1 MTRRRAALMRLN
13 MALAIVS
20 VVALAAGCA
29 ASKPKHRPEARQGTL
44 TSKACGEAG
53 CSCCEQRG
61 HAESTD
67 VTVASEPPIHCT
79 GYKIPPE
86 DVVRAEMNRFV
97 VVVMRTTAGDITLE
111 LDRLYAPIGVANFLR
126 YAEAGEYRGTVFH
139 RVVPGF
145 VVQGGGY
152 TKDLVELKGSPP
164 IFNEW
169 NNTLKNV
176 RGSIGWARDT
186 EPHSAT
192 RQFYINLAGN
202 EKLDRARPETGNAG
216 YAVFGHVIAGMDV
229 VDAIAAAASAEGGSR
244 EIPERDM
251 KNVPTNLVEV
261 VAVDVRTKD
270 RP

>member
-1 MTRRRAALMRLN
+1 MTRTVSTRLSMAAAI
-13 MALAIVS
+13 MASIAVF
-20 VVALAAGCA
+20 AGCA
-29 ASKPKHRPEARQGTL
+29 
-44 TSKACGEAG
+44 TSKQAPRGDARATTSADKTCSNAG
-53 CSCCEQRG
+53 CSCANQQG
-61 HAESTD
+61 HATPTD
-67 VTVASEPPIHCT
+67 VNVASGPPIHCT

-86 DVVRAEMNRFV
+86 DVARAEMNRFV
-97 VVVMRTTAGDITLE
+97 VVLMRTTAGDITLE
-111 LDRLYAPIGVANFLR
+111 LDRLLAPISVANFLR

-176 RGSIGWARDT
+176 RGTIAWARDAD
-186 EPHSAT
+186 PNSAT
-192 RQFYINLAGN
+192 REFYINLVSN
-202 EKLDRARPETGNAG
+202 DKLDRPRPETGNAG

-251 KNVPTNLVEV
+251 KNVPTNVVEV
-261 VAVDVRTKD
+261 VAVDIRTND